1 LGHLDDVSM
10 FHHAI
15 DLFVQSSSY
24 EGTPNAVLEAMALST
39 PIVATAVGGTTELV
53 TDGREGLVVPPEDV
67 DALVAAIERVC
78 SDAAAAGVRVAAARR
93 RVETD
98 LSFEGRL
105 RALEG
110 IYRELAAGR
119 RPS

>member
-1 LGHLDDVSM
+1 
-10 FHHAI
+10 
-15 DLFVQSSSY
+15 
-24 EGTPNAVLEAMALST
+24 VLEAMALGT
-39 PIVATAVGGTTELV
+39 PIVATSVGGTTELV
-53 TDGREGLVVPPEDV
+53 TDGREGLVVPPENV
-67 DALVAAIERVC
+67 DALVVAIERVC

-110 IYRELAAGR
+110 IYRELAAAR